1 MGWRNFRL
9 GVFKRPGQIAVYRM
23 ERPVAKYTERKK
35 EREREGEREREK
47 YIKKPGG
54 ISAKRHI
61 MRDLKS

>member
-35 EREREGEREREK
+35 EREREGEREK